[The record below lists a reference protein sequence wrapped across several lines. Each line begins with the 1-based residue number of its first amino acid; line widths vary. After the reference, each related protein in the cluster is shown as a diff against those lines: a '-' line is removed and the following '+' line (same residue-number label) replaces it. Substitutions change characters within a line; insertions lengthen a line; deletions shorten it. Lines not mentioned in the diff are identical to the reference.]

1 MMLMPEDENLGIK
14 DTSGLTDA
22 DWAVINKLMRAHRDG
37 GKKALQREMKT
48 LIEQD
53 MVRYVTIMH
62 AFFPRRTSE
71 MIRDV
76 AAEHGVT
83 EEEAREMAEKMNS
96 PSTKRH

>member
-1 MMLMPEDENLGIK
+1 MMLMPEDENLGTK

-22 DWAVINKLMRAHRDG
+22 DWAVMRAHRDG